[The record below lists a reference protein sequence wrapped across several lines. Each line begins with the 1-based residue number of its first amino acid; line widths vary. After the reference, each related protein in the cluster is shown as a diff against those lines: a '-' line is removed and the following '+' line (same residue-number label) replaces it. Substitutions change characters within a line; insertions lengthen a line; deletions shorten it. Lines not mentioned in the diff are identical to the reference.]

1 MIDNEIKENEMTENN
16 EIITTDTEGIYMRD
30 YQDTLVERDIPV
42 NYGYYNDAG
51 EYVENGTLTITH
63 YRYAHNPM
71 ELYEANVNQPRLNL
85 ENYDNTTPGEVAL
98 YKGIPMM
105 YRFNPVIR
113 EMMMTGNYRIRYRG
127 CGKTQYGYRRAQ
139 GYCLAEYADTFAI
152 YPK

>member
-1 MIDNEIKENEMTENN
+1 MIMIKEKEMIENN
-16 EIITTDTEGIYMRD
+16 ETITTDTEGIYMRD
-30 YQDTLVERDIPV
+30 YQDTLVTREIP
-42 NYGYYNDAG
+42 NHYGYYNDAG
-51 EYVENGTLTITH
+51 EYVENGTHTITH

-127 CGKTQYGYRRAQ
+127 GSKPQYGFVRSQ
-139 GYCLAEYADTFAI
+139 HNTLAEYADTFAI

>member
-1 MIDNEIKENEMTENN
+1 MIDNDIKENEMIENN

-30 YQDTLVERDIPV
+30 YQDTLVTREIPN

-51 EYVENGTLTITH
+51 EYVENGTFTITH

-71 ELYEANVNQPRLNL
+71 ELYEANQNQPRLNIM
-85 ENYDNTTPGEVAL
+85 NYANTDLGEVAL
-98 YKGIPMM
+98 YKGIPMRF
-105 YRFNPVIR
+105 RFNPVIR

-127 CGKTQYGYRRAQ
+127 GSKPQYGYRRSQ
-139 GYCLAEYADTFAI
+139 YNTIAEYADTFAI

>member
-1 MIDNEIKENEMTENN
+1 MIDNDIKENEMIENN

-30 YQDTLVERDIPV
+30 YQDTLVTREIPN

-51 EYVENGTLTITH
+51 EYVENGTFTITH

-71 ELYEANVNQPRLNL
+71 ELYRANENQPRLNL
-85 ENYDNTTPGEVAL
+85 ENYNNTTPGEVAL
-98 YKGIPMM
+98 YKGIPMRF
-105 YRFNPVIR
+105 RFNPVIR

-127 CGKTQYGYRRAQ
+127 GSKPQYGYRRSQ
-139 GYCLAEYADTFAI
+139 YNTIAEYADTFAI